1 MKLDLIKYL
10 KSLNWS
16 KEDVKKILMFI
27 IMLLIACF
35 ILNNFLLIKVR
46 IKQEKQRPRL
56 ISNSDEKVIYIA
68 PQRRDNDN
76 GKGKTQIKLSTI
88 ATDIKKD

>member
-68 PQRRDNDN
+68 P
-76 GKGKTQIKLSTI
+76 
-88 ATDIKKD
+88 